1 MTNIKVLIDDDILI
15 QLGKQL
21 EAEKLGYQ
29 LDCYF
34 SIDEFLAVASKYDEE
49 IPIYLGGEFEEKGQY
64 LDFKNVYSFQELTG
78 IC

>member
-1 MTNIKVLIDDDILI
+1 MEKIKVLIDDDILI

-34 SIDEFLAVASKYDEE
+34 NIDEFMANHYQYHLDT
-49 IPIYLGGEFEEKGQY
+49 PIYLGNALPPIS
-64 LDFKNVYSFQELTG
+64 LDGFQNIYSITELVIG
-78 IC
+78 

>member
-1 MTNIKVLIDDDILI
+1 MEKIKVLIDDDILI

-34 SIDEFLAVASKYDEE
+34 SVDEFLSNHHHYQSDTQ
-49 IPIYLGGEFEEKGQY
+49 IYLGNTLPPNSLYG
-64 LDFKNVYSFQELTG
+64 FKNIYSITELVSG
-78 IC
+78 

>member
-1 MTNIKVLIDDDILI
+1 MTQIKVLIDDDILI

-34 SIDEFLAVASKYDEE
+34 SVDEFLANNHQYQSDT
-49 IPIYLGGEFEEKGQY
+49 PIYLGNALPPISLYGFQ
-64 LDFKNVYSFQELTG
+64 NIYSITELVSG
-78 IC
+78 